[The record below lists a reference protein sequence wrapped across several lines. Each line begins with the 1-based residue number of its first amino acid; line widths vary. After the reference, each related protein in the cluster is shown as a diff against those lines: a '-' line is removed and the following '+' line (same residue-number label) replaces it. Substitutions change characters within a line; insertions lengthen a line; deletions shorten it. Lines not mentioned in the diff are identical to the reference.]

1 MTKTIL
7 ITGASSGIG
16 AACVEQASKL
26 NLNVIATARSKSK
39 LELLEKQF
47 KNVQIIVADIAT
59 ETGRNIIHQSLLHP
73 RLQPIDFLLHNAAIL
88 DAPQKLSDLS
98 VSDFRNNIVTN
109 VEPILFLT
117 QKLIPNFKAAKQT
130 GRILSI
136 SSGAAKY
143 AIAGM
148 GNYCVSKA
156 AALMANQ
163 VLKAEM
169 PFHGV
174 IVNDYFPGVVD
185 TNMQKT
191 LRSSSTDIFPY
202 SNDFKQLK
210 DNGQLSKPIDVAESI
225 LNIFTNTDDQTFKKN
240 EWLFKNHNVLDKS

>member
-16 AACVEQASKL
+16 AACVQQAAKSQ
-26 NLNVIATARSKSK
+26 LNVIATARSQSK
-39 LELLEKQF
+39 LQQLQNQF
-47 KNVQIIVADIAT
+47 ENVEIVVADIAT
-59 ETGRNIIHQSLLHP
+59 DTGRNIIVQSLTEP
-73 RLQPIDFLLHNAAIL
+73 RFQSIDFLLHNAAIL
-88 DAPQKLSDLS
+88 DAPQEFSAITLP
-98 VSDFRNNIVTN
+98 DFRNNIVTN

-117 QKLIPNFKAAKQT
+117 QKLIPHFKAADQT
-130 GRILSI
+130 GRILSV

-148 GNYCVSKA
+148 ANYCVSKA

-169 PFHGV
+169 PKNGV

-185 TNMQKT
+185 TGMQKT
-191 LRSSSTDIFPY
+191 LRKSDNSVFPH
-202 SNDFKQLK
+202 SDDFKELK
-210 DNGQLSKPIDVAESI
+210 ETGKLANPLNVAESI
-225 LNIFTNTDDQTFKKN
+225 INIFTNTDDQSFAQS
-240 EWLFKNHNVLDKS
+240 EWLFTQPK

>member
-16 AACVEQASKL
+16 ASCVQQAANL
-26 NLNVIATARSKSK
+26 GLNVIATARSQSK
-39 LELLEKQF
+39 LETLQRQLN
-47 KNVQIIVADIAT
+47 NVQIIVADIAS
-59 ETGRNIIHQSLLHP
+59 ETGRNIIEQSIK
-73 RLQPIDFLLHNAAIL
+73 QPIDYLLHNAAIL
-88 DAPQKLSDLS
+88 DSPQAFADLN

-117 QKLIPNFKAAKQT
+117 QKLIPHFKAAQQT
-130 GRILSI
+130 GRILSM

-169 PFHGV
+169 INHGV

-185 TNMQKT
+185 TDMQKT
-191 LRSSSTDIFPY
+191 LRSSSTEIFPY
-202 SNDFKQLK
+202 SDDFKSLK
-210 DNGQLSKPIDVAESI
+210 QDGKLASPIQVAESI
-225 LNIFTNTDDQTFKKN
+225 LNIFTNTDDQSFAQS
-240 EWLFKNHNVLDKS
+240 EWLFKQPNP

>member
-1 MTKTIL
+1 MIKTIL

-16 AACVEQASKL
+16 AACVQEASRL

-39 LELLEKQF
+39 LELLERQF

-59 ETGRNIIHQSLLHP
+59 ETGRNIIVDSIN
-73 RLQPIDFLLHNAAIL
+73 QPIDFLLHNAAIL
-88 DAPQKLSDLS
+88 DQPQEFSDISL
-98 VSDFRNNIVTN
+98 SDFRNNIVTN

-117 QKLIPNFKAAKQT
+117 QKLIPYFKAANQT
-130 GRILSI
+130 GRILSV

-148 GNYCVSKA
+148 ANYCVSKS

-169 PFHGV
+169 PKNGV
-174 IVNDYFPGVVD
+174 VVNDYFPGVVD
-185 TNMQKT
+185 TGMQKT
-191 LRSSSTDIFPY
+191 LRSSNNDVFPH
-202 SNDFKQLK
+202 SDDFKELK
-210 DNGQLSKPIDVAESI
+210 KMGKLANPSQVAQSI
-225 LNIFTNTDDQTFKKN
+225 LNIFTQTDDETFAQS
-240 EWLFKNHNVLDKS
+240 EWLFKQPN

>member
-1 MTKTIL
+1 MIKTIL

-16 AACVEQASKL
+16 AACVQEASRL

-39 LELLEKQF
+39 LELLERQF

-59 ETGRNIIHQSLLHP
+59 ETGRNIIVDSIN
-73 RLQPIDFLLHNAAIL
+73 QPIDFLLHNAAIL
-88 DAPQKLSDLS
+88 DQPQEFSDISL
-98 VSDFRNNIVTN
+98 SDFRNNIVTN

-117 QKLIPNFKAAKQT
+117 QKLIPYFKAANQT
-130 GRILSI
+130 GRILSV

-148 GNYCVSKA
+148 ANYCVSKS

-169 PFHGV
+169 PKNGV
-174 IVNDYFPGVVD
+174 VVNDYFPGVVD
-185 TNMQKT
+185 TGMQKT
-191 LRSSSTDIFPY
+191 LRSSNNNVFPH
-202 SNDFKQLK
+202 SDDFKELK
-210 DNGQLSKPIDVAESI
+210 KMGKLANPSQVAQSI
-225 LNIFTNTDDQTFKKN
+225 LNIFTQTDDETFAQS
-240 EWLFKNHNVLDKS
+240 EWLFKQPN

>member
-16 AACVEQASKL
+16 AACVQQASNL
-26 NLNVIATARSKSK
+26 NLHVIATARSKSK
-39 LELLEKQF
+39 LQLLEQQF

-59 ETGRNIIHQSLLHP
+59 ETGRNLIEQSIT
-73 RLQPIDFLLHNAAIL
+73 QPIDYLLHNAAIL
-88 DAPQKLSDLS
+88 DSPQSLAELK

-117 QKLIPNFKAAKQT
+117 QKLIPHFKAAAQT
-130 GRILSI
+130 ARILSV

-163 VLKAEM
+163 VLKTEM
-169 PFHGV
+169 PIHGV

-191 LRSSSTDIFPY
+191 LRSSDNSVFPH
-202 SNDFKQLK
+202 SDDFKELK
-210 DNGQLSKPIDVAESI
+210 NNGKLANPLNVAQSI
-225 LNIFTNTDDQTFKKN
+225 LNIFTNTDDQAFAQS
-240 EWLFKNHNVLDKS
+240 EWLFTQPKQK

>member
-16 AACVEQASKL
+16 AACVQQASRL
-26 NLNVIATARSKSK
+26 GLNVIATARSHSK
-39 LELLEKQF
+39 LQSLQKQWS
-47 KNVQIIVADIAT
+47 NVQIIVADIAT
-59 ETGRNIIHQSLLHP
+59 DTGRNIIEQSIK
-73 RLQPIDFLLHNAAIL
+73 QPIDYLLHNAAIL
-88 DAPQKLSDLS
+88 DAPQEFSDIT

-117 QKLIPNFKAAKQT
+117 QKLIPHFKAATQT
-130 GRILSI
+130 GRILSM

-169 PFHGV
+169 PNHGV
-174 IVNDYFPGVVD
+174 IANDFFPGVVD

-191 LRSSSTDIFPY
+191 LRSSNNEVFPY
-202 SNDFKQLK
+202 SDDFKDLK
-210 DNGQLSKPIDVAESI
+210 QDGKLAKPLQVAKSI
-225 LNIFTNTDDQTFKKN
+225 LNIFTNTDDQTFTQS
-240 EWLFKNHNVLDKS
+240 EWQFKQPNNLEES